1 MLEVC
6 VNFINFIIMAIY
18 GFLVIQKIADKETK
32 LFSFK
37 TISLLVL
44 MSFVSI
50 LLYQVKYS
58 PIYTISIFVINII
71 IYKEI
76 FDLKIEESLIA
87 CGIVFILIFISQLLL
102 SLVFV
107 SKVLSSEEIRN
118 NQSLY
123 LLTNIL
129 TVTIGLIIINIQLFY
144 KKLKRAYINI
154 ISNKSISNLL
164 FILLLIIVLSILT
177 YNIAIAQKVNTQY
190 VITLISMVIF
200 FVLSF
205 LFLESK
211 NKYNE
216 LSVNYDS
223 LFNYVQNFEDWI
235 EKEQLNRHEYKNQLA
250 VIRCLTKEKKVKDK
264 IDEILEDNINI
275 EGSVVSKLK
284 FLPKG
289 GIKGLMY
296 YKAAIAQKK
305 KINLTVDVDLETKSI
320 LNNLSEQDVR
330 VLCKLIGIYFD
341 NAIEAA
347 AETRKKSVLL
357 EVYEIK
363 DKVTIIL
370 SNTFKKHDN
379 FKDRN
384 KKGVSSKGEGHGN
397 GLYFASKLIS
407 SNKWLDTKQEIID
420 NYYIQQLIIYDKK
433 KSK

>member
-6 VNFINFIIMAIY
+6 VKILESLLMVIY
-18 GFLVIQKIADKETK
+18 GFLVVKKVTKSNVKIYSPRSII
-32 LFSFK
+32 FIIVG
-37 TISLLVL
+37 TIIGI
-44 MSFVSI
+44 I
-50 LLYQVKYS
+50 LHRQKYS
-58 PIYTISIFVINII
+58 SMYTICIFAFDII
-71 IYKEI
+71 IYKII

-87 CGIVFILIFISQLLL
+87 CGMIFILIFISDLLL
-102 SLVFV
+102 SVVLFT
-107 SKVLSSEEIRN
+107 KVLTAEQIRN
-118 NQSLY
+118 NRLLY
-123 LLTNIL
+123 LSTNIL
-129 TVTIGLIIINIQLFY
+129 TMAIGLAILNIKIFY
-144 KKLKRAYINI
+144 TKVRKFYLNI
-154 ISNKSISNLL
+154 TRNKSISNLL
-164 FILLLIIVLSILT
+164 FLTLLVIGLSALC
-177 YNIAIAQKVNTQY
+177 YNIAIAEKVNMQY
-190 VITLISMVIF
+190 IITLISMIVF
-200 FVLSF
+200 FVLTI
-205 LFLESK
+205 LFIESK
-211 NKYNE
+211 NKYDE

-223 LFNYVQNFEDWI
+223 LFTYVQNFEDWI

-250 VIRCLTKEKKVKDK
+250 VIRCLTNEKKVKDK

-305 KINLTVDVDLETKSI
+305 KINLTVDVDLEPKSI
-320 LNNLSEQDVR
+320 LNKLSEQDVR
-330 VLCKLIGIYFD
+330 VLCKLLGIYFD

-357 EVYEIK
+357 EVYELK
-363 DKVTIIL
+363 DKVTIVL

-407 SNKWLDTKQEIID
+407 NNKWLDSKQEIID
-420 NYYIQQLIIYDKK
+420 NYYIQQLIIYDHKK
-433 KSK
+433 VK